1 MAGTYR
7 SRVSSKG
14 QLVIP
19 AELRKRCG
27 FSAGTE
33 VTLTEENGRL
43 FIESHSLEDLLSLR
57 GSLKGHSEIE
67 ELMNEEREKE
77 KQRMERLERIR

>member
-1 MAGTYR
+1 MRSTYR

-19 AELRKRCG
+19 AEVRKRFG

-33 VTLTEENGRL
+33 VTLTEEHGRL

-57 GSLKGHSEIE
+57 GSIRGVREVQ
-67 ELMNEEREKE
+67 ELMDEEREKE
-77 KQRMERLERIR
+77 HQRMARLERIR